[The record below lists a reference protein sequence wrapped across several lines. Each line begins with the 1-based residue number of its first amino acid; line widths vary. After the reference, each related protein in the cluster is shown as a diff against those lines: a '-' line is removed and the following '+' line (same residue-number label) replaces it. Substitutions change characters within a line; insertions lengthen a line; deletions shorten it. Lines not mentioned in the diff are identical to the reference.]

1 MARVPIIDRPQEQLS
16 TQGPGLIPVDSGRV
30 EPIKNVAAQQG
41 VEMGAAMEKAGS
53 QFIQIADRLQSSLDD
68 AKSNS
73 AFNEFSVKV
82 DEIEN
87 RYLGL
92 KGEAA
97 IKGFSDAQKEL
108 DKIYREAHAGLDNSV
123 QQQVFGSA
131 ALRRVRSA
139 SNAMTSHSLR
149 TTQDFDINETK
160 SKALT
165 FANQA
170 ARSWTSIGVQGGDFE
185 VNFGSALKTTN
196 ELADK
201 MGLPKDSSQRTAML
215 QEASSLVHTQVAL
228 NLSAANR
235 NIDALNYIESMN
247 KSGQMTAE
255 QYMSTRRTVLAGAR
269 KEAGIEAGKSIFEGA
284 GKATA
289 TSFDDSMKFVFGQE
303 GGYVADD
310 AGKGPSKFGIN
321 ATANPGVDIA
331 NLTREGAKNIY
342 RQKYWDAIGA
352 DKLPENVR
360 LIAFDTAVNMGVTA
374 AKKLLAESGGD
385 PQKMIDLRRQ
395 HYAGLIARDPEKYG
409 QYKVGWEARLVALEG
424 GVGRTGGG
432 ASGEVGGG
440 RYELPSLKSMLDTAK
455 SRIKDPEEL
464 EYAQA
469 WISQTY
475 NTEVALR
482 DEAYRAVVQEATD
495 IAFAPGSNWQR
506 VPAALLSKLKPEDKA
521 KLVEGPTRGDDPDT
535 VIKLLDN
542 PNLWKK
548 GNIEQFRMK
557 VSEATYQRFYAAG
570 NKPKEAADET
580 IREATIDAEQFK
592 ATLLRNKMDDLIDP
606 SSTRNKEAVIRLRDI
621 FQRNIDEAQSIKK
634 GKLSLTEKQG
644 ILDRILLDEVMVD
657 EWGTDPKKP
666 LFRLSEDELAKAYVV
681 VGGEEIR
688 LASIPYDE
696 RSSIMLSMKKAGIV
710 PTEFEIAKLW
720 VQAGKP
726 GQKKK

>member
-30 EPIKNVAAQQG
+30 EPVKNVAAQQG
-41 VEMGAAMEKAGS
+41 VEMGAAMEKVGT

-87 RYLGL
+87 KYLSL
-92 KGEAA
+92 KGEPA
-97 IKGFSDAQKEL
+97 IKGYADAKKEL
-108 DKIYREAHAGLDNSV
+108 DKLYETAFNSLDNSV

-139 SNAMTSHSLR
+139 SSSMTSHSLR

-160 SKALT
+160 SKAVT

-170 ARSWTSIGVQGGDFE
+170 ARSWTTIGVAGGDFE

-201 MGLPKDSSQRTAML
+201 MGLPKDSSQRAAMV
-215 QEASSLVHTQVAL
+215 QEAASLVHTQVAL

-235 NIDALNYIESMN
+235 NVDALKYIEDMN
-247 KSGQMTAE
+247 KAGQMTAE
-255 QYMSTRRTVLAGAR
+255 QYMSTRRTVLTGAK
-269 KEAGIEAGKSIFEGA
+269 KEAGIDAGTRIFEGA
-284 GKATA
+284 GRATA
-289 TSFDDSMKFVFGQE
+289 TSFEDSMKFVFAQE

-310 AGKGPSKFGIN
+310 AGKGPSKYGIN

-331 NLTREGAKNIY
+331 NLTREGASTIY

-352 DKLPENVR
+352 DKLPENIR
-360 LIAFDTAVNMGVTA
+360 LIAFDTAVNMGVGA
-374 AKKLLAESGGD
+374 AKKLLAESGND

-395 HYAGLIARDPEKYG
+395 HYANLIAKDPEKFG

-432 ASGEVGGG
+432 ASGEVAGG

-455 SRIKDPEEL
+455 AKIKDPDEL

-469 WISQTY
+469 WITQTY

-482 DEAYRAVVQEATD
+482 DEAYKATLQEATD
-495 IAFAPGSNWQR
+495 IAFAPGSSWQK
-506 VPAALLSKLKPEDKA
+506 VPPAILSRLKPEDKA
-521 KLVEGPTRGDDPDT
+521 KLVEGPPRGDDPDT
-535 VIKLLDN
+535 VIKLLDD

-570 NKPKEAADET
+570 NKPREAAEDT

-592 ATLLRNKMDDLIDP
+592 ATLLRNNMTDLVDP
-606 SSTRNKEAVIRLRDI
+606 TKDADKFAVIRLRDM
-621 FQRNIDEAQSIKK
+621 FQRQIDEMQVVKK
-634 GKLSLTEKQG
+634 GKLSLTEKQKLLDG
-644 ILDRILLDEVMVD
+644 ILLNQVMVE

-666 LFRLSEDELAKAYVV
+666 LFRLSEDELSKAYVI

-688 LASIPYDE
+688 LASIPFDQRTE
-696 RSSIMLSMKKAGIV
+696 IMASLRRRNIM
-710 PTEFEIAKLW
+710 PTEIMIAELW

-726 GQKKK
+726 GAKK